1 MNEVEVFMELIDEKT
16 LNFILSEFFSD
27 NNPKQNVSIKKIK
40 LQKLLREQGTS
51 KMSKKYRKKGKSYL
65 QILKKELADDE
76 LLDLDIDEFI
86 GLIISGEKLDLS
98 NLQLF
103 CSANI
108 NFPNI
113 IQKNVNKIVQ
123 NNKNSEF
130 LFKGVEELI
139 LSSKSI
145 ESIELNRLK
154 LDFEELK
161 KDIEKIKSE
170 SENIKN
176 ENKKLNTFNNQ
187 LSNENKKL
195 KKDISK
201 NEKEIK
207 KMLSENRRLENINIT
222 KENTIIDKENQ
233 INDLIKAYENIK
245 KDRDYIYLQH
255 EKLKNREYIEIN
267 NERNNGEYT
276 SCIIYTSPILR
287 VRSLFDN
294 ILFVSYDKYLKDTKG
309 FIDKLK
315 KHDIKKV
322 YIISGKI
329 SMKEIGIL
337 KRKIKKEKIDY
348 ETLLFSSELDI
359 VKNLIKNMP
368 EEESYNLA

>member
-207 KMLSENRRLENINIT
+207 KMLSENRMLENINIT

-267 NERNNGEYT
+267 NEITNGEYT

-315 KHDIKKV
+315 KLDIKKV